1 MFYSISRDM
10 RDPNSQRYFVILVIL
25 ALSQILNFLRYEYS
39 DVESSFFMA
48 EDEVDSDFLFNIL

>member
-1 MFYSISRDM
+1 M